1 MSRRHEP
8 PRTVRPERTLTRSG
22 LWATGPVQLQLPFEA
37 SGLSERITA
46 SGRLKLT
53 PDYDVFA
60 WLCERWQVRPT
71 DSGWMRPTL
80 YEVGASLYRQA
91 PTGENYRD
99 LRSAL
104 DRLAWVTVTIDGYDI
119 ESGEFRD
126 NWLSRS
132 HLLELGRPT
141 SEDPTGLQRPSIR
154 LGEWLRKAL
163 EEQRVVRVPWRTMR
177 LFHERQQLAKR
188 LWVYLACERWKRV
201 GDGSAEGTWIACGDR
216 LFAALGMNYAQ
227 PRQARAALK
236 RACET
241 IRHKDARFAAGQLN
255 VVKVG
260 SSWRIQAKRP
270 AWECWRELKAEHE
283 EARRVIAASLGK
295 AA

>member
-8 PRTVRPERTLTRSG
+8 PRSVRPERALSRSG

-37 SGLSERITA
+37 SGLSERIQA

-53 PDYDVFA
+53 PDFDVLA
-60 WLCERWQVRPT
+60 WICERWQVRPT

-80 YEVGASLYRQA
+80 YEIGCSLYRAA

-99 LRSAL
+99 VRSAL

-132 HLLELGRPT
+132 NLLELGRPT
-141 SEDPTGLQRPSIR
+141 GDDPTGLQRPSLR
-154 LGEWLRKAL
+154 LAEWLRLAL
-163 EEQRVVRVPWRTMR
+163 AQERVVRLPWRTLR
-177 LFHERQQLAKR
+177 LFDQRQQLAKR
-188 LWVYLACERWKRV
+188 LWVYLACERWKPS
-201 GDGSAEGTWIACGDR
+201 GFDQEGTWVAIGDR

-241 IRHKDARFAAGQLN
+241 VRHVDARYAAGELQ
-255 VVKVG
+255 VVKTLG
-260 SSWRIQAKRP
+260 SWKIISKRP
-270 AWECWRELKAEHE
+270 RWEAWRELKAEHE
-283 EARRVIAASLGK
+283 QARRAITASLPRV
-295 AA
+295 A